1 MKRKYLFLLRSTG
14 IGGAEQVQMDYLLHI
29 DYARFS
35 ATLGV
40 TKDDGVFSS
49 RLKEHNVPVDVILLP
64 EPRLKEGFFRQFIRY
79 YRFFRRINPDCIV
92 LNQFFLN
99 SFSLAETFAAF
110 LATRGKIYNF
120 VHDCPPLPVVDTK
133 KASFRT
139 SRGRDFFLRRERIC
153 RTLTGYLAQKTLAV
167 SRESCRTLTARYGF
181 PVSKVR
187 VVYHGVDVQK
197 YAPAGPERDRF
208 RQDLGLGPGDIVIV
222 STARLQYPKRTGWLI
237 EAFAESARGRR
248 DIHLLIAGTGE
259 EKKWLVTMARSFDS
273 TIRERIRFL
282 GYRKDIP
289 AVLQASDIF
298 VLPSETEGLSIACME
313 AMASGLVCIATDCGG
328 MSELIHDG
336 ITGFLVAKSRGGVR
350 EGLHTALALTPE
362 ERDMLRQNSR
372 KYILD
377 NFNLEENIR
386 SGFSVL
392 GLGDR

>member
-14 IGGAEQVQMDYLLHI
+14 IGGAEQVQMDYFEHI

-40 TKDDGVFSS
+40 TKDEGVFSS
-49 RLKEHNVPVDVILLP
+49 RLKKHNVPVDVILLP
-64 EPRLKEGFFRQFIRY
+64 EQRIKEGGFWQFIRY
-79 YRFFRRINPDCIV
+79 YRFFRRINPNYIV

-110 LATRGKIYNF
+110 LATGGKIYNF
-120 VHDCPPLPVVDTK
+120 VHDCPPLPVMDTK
-133 KASFRT
+133 KASFCT
-139 SRGRDFFLRRERIC
+139 PQGRDFFLRRERIY
-153 RTLTGYLAQKTLAV
+153 RTLIGYLAKKTLAV
-167 SRESCRTLTARYGF
+167 SRESCRTLITRYGF
-181 PVSKVR
+181 PASKVR

-197 YAPAGPERDRF
+197 YAPAGRERELF
-208 RQDLGLGPGDIVIV
+208 RQNLGLAEEDIVIV
-222 STARLQYPKRTGWLI
+222 STARLQYPKRIGWLI
-237 EAFAESARGRR
+237 EAFAESARERR

-282 GYRKDIP
+282 GYREDIP

-313 AMASGLVCIATDCGG
+313 AMASGLICIATDCGG
-328 MSELIHDG
+328 MSEIIHDG
-336 ITGFLVAKSRGGVR
+336 ITGFLVAKSREGVR
-350 EGLHTALALTPE
+350 EGLHKALALTPE
-362 ERDMLRQNSR
+362 ERDTLTKNSR
-372 KYILD
+372 KFISD
-377 NFNLEENIR
+377 NFNLEKNIR

-392 GLGDR
+392 GLGER